1 MPIAQLSGA
10 HIRPTNQGREMNV
23 AIKTPSNTKSS
34 KTAVLTISSK
44 NYSSWSLRA
53 WLILKW
59 SDIPFVEQLIDVD
72 EPGVRAELLL
82 LAPSIL
88 VPKLSHDGV
97 KVWDTLAIGEY
108 VNEVAPKAGLL
119 PTKAVQRAH
128 CRAICGEMHSGF
140 SAMRAS
146 LPMNFKVQF
155 KSFKVWSK
163 AQADIDRII
172 QIWKECLDT
181 YKGPFLFG
189 KRPNLADAMFAPV
202 ASRFVSYNVKL
213 PEICAKYRDT
223 IMSLPEIEEWR
234 QGAMQEPEEFDELD
248 LDF

>member
-1 MPIAQLSGA
+1 MPIKHTSRSPSGSKS
-10 HIRPTNQGREMNV
+10 Q
-23 AIKTPSNTKSS
+23 NTVISFADKSKNSAVSS
-34 KTAVLTISSK
+34 KTPVLTISSK

-53 WLILKW
+53 WLIMKW
-59 SDIPFVEQLIDVD
+59 SGIPFVEHQIDVD
-72 EPGVRAELLL
+72 APGVRAELLL

-88 VPKLSHDGV
+88 VPSLSHDGV
-97 KVWDTLAIGEY
+97 RVWDTLAIGEY
-108 VNEVAPKAGLL
+108 VNEIAPKAGLL
-119 PTKAVQRAH
+119 PTKVVQRAH

-163 AQADIDRII
+163 AQADIDRIV
-172 QIWKECLDT
+172 QIWSECLLI

-189 KRPNLADAMFAPV
+189 KSPNLADAMFAPV
-202 ASRFVSYNVKL
+202 ASRFVSYGVKL
-213 PEICAKYRDT
+213 PEACARYRDT
-223 IMSLPEIEEWR
+223 IMALPEIHEWR
-234 QGAMQEPEEFDELD
+234 QFAMKEPEEFDELD